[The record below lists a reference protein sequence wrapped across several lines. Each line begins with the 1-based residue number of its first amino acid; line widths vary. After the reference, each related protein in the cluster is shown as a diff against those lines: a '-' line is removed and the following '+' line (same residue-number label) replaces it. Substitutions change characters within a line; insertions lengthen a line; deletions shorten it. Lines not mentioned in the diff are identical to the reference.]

1 MTTNLLRS
9 EPRHDADNQ
18 TADNQTA
25 GDRGAQHQP
34 PGMMAR
40 SRGHQIDG
48 PALIEDE
55 VGDQPDE
62 S

>member
-1 MTTNLLRS
+1 MTPTTK
-9 EPRHDADNQ
+9 

-48 PALIEDE
+48 PASIEDE